1 MIPNNNRLIYLKFK
15 KQPLNR
21 KWFVIAV
28 VFSLWIQ
35 LLMGVTINFEDL
47 EPGKHGENNYH
58 VWVYFKD
65 KNDGNIRNKEFYF
78 SLLKESMNHRTIQRR
93 KKVKNLNNL
102 VDEYDIPV
110 SMSYIE
116 SVKENGVKIRTIS
129 RWLNAVSVDGTFQQ
143 IELVSKYSFVKKIEP
158 VLSGKRREI
167 KVKPQLNK
175 IQSDSSFYGNSYNQL
190 NQI

>member
-21 KWFVIAV
+21 KWFVIVV

-47 EPGKHGENNYH
+47 EPGKRGENNYH

-78 SLLKESMNHRTIQRR
+78 SFHFQSRFRHDDNCSFTRSSRLLAIFTMT
-93 KKVKNLNNL
+93 V
-102 VDEYDIPV
+102 
-110 SMSYIE
+110 MS
-116 SVKENGVKIRTIS
+116 
-129 RWLNAVSVDGTFQQ
+129 
-143 IELVSKYSFVKKIEP
+143 
-158 VLSGKRREI
+158 
-167 KVKPQLNK
+167 
-175 IQSDSSFYGNSYNQL
+175 
-190 NQI
+190 

>member
-65 KNDGNIRNKEFYF
+65 KNNERLQQLT
-78 SLLKESMNHRTIQRR
+78 SLPQNVM
-93 KKVKNLNNL
+93 
-102 VDEYDIPV
+102 
-110 SMSYIE
+110 
-116 SVKENGVKIRTIS
+116 
-129 RWLNAVSVDGTFQQ
+129 
-143 IELVSKYSFVKKIEP
+143 EP
-158 VLSGKRREI
+158 VKM
-167 KVKPQLNK
+167 KN
-175 IQSDSSFYGNSYNQL
+175 N
-190 NQI
+190 NQINVKHKDRITILEGNQSLWPWSIFQ

>member
-78 SLLKESMNHRTIQRR
+78 SLLMESMNHRTIQRR
-93 KKVKNLNNL
+93 KKVKSLNNL

-110 SMSYIE
+110 SMTYIE
-116 SVKENGVKIRTIS
+116 SVKERGVKIRTIS
-129 RWLNAVSVDGTFQQ
+129 RWLNAISVLGSLYQIEIISQFSEDYISELRRSYATKVRLTFQN
-143 IELVSKYSFVKKIEP
+143 IVISCYYKNT
-158 VLSGKRREI
+158 I
-167 KVKPQLNK
+167 KNNEFQ
-175 IQSDSSFYGNSYNQL
+175 
-190 NQI
+190 